1 MKQLRLIPL
10 AVTTAA
16 LIGGLGL
23 PPYIP
28 SVGTAIAQG
37 QDGEEVL
44 QMKKPGMK
52 RSQGQVS
59 NPGIEKK
66 SMKKE

>member
-16 LIGGLGL
+16 LIGGPGL
-23 PPYIP
+23 PTFIP
-28 SVGTAIAQG
+28 FVRTAIAKG
-37 QDGEEVL
+37 QDEKEVL

>member
-10 AVTTAA
+10 AVTKAA
-16 LIGGLGL
+16 LIGGPGL
-23 PPYIP
+23 PTFIP
-28 SVGTAIAQG
+28 FVRTAIAKG
-37 QDGEEVL
+37 QNEKEVL